1 MLLKHEMTD
10 WQVVLDGDLKK
21 KKRGGNFELKLSGDA
36 KWKET
41 GVSRVE
47 STCHLQLS
55 VGLINIKF

>member
-1 MLLKHEMTD
+1 MTD
-10 WQVVLDGDLKK
+10 WQVPFDGAKK
-21 KKRGGNFELKLSGDA
+21 ANFESELGGDA

-55 VGLINIKF
+55 ACLIIIKF